1 MTRYQLRAI
10 RRAARI
16 NARLLAGD
24 SHNMTA
30 WYAMLDQAI
39 AEFNI
44 PSVRSVEYGRL
55 IQAIEH
61 YADVMLERAA

>member
-16 NARLLAGD
+16 NARLLTGE
-24 SHNMTA
+24 SRNHTH
-30 WYAMLDQAI
+30 WFAMLDQAI

-44 PSVRSVEYGRL
+44 ASVATVEYARL